1 MPVSREAMFV
11 ARFVA
16 AACWRSCGQIFVT
29 AASCS
34 TKICNKSARVSSGL
48 NNINAF
54 NCTQHEIISTVPASV
69 ITSRFRHVSVTL
81 PCPLCRNCSYTSHN
95 LTYNLILMFIVLE
108 YCCDLVISVRQTCNC
123 ADHAQLSSKAKN
135 AVNAVRPCEK
145 TYLNRSRHASLDP
158 IGGRFDDVF
167 M

>member
-1 MPVSREAMFV
+1 MSVSLEAMFV

-69 ITSRFRHVSVTL
+69 ITSRFRQVSVTL
-81 PCPLCRNCSYTSHN
+81 PCPLCRNCSYTSQFDIQFN
-95 LTYNLILMFIVLE
+95 LKRSRLE
-108 YCCDLVISVRQTCNC
+108 
-123 ADHAQLSSKAKN
+123 LSLPAELRVSSLTVATL
-135 AVNAVRPCEK
+135 ARHLK
-145 TYLNRSRHASLDP
+145 TYLFSCLN
-158 IGGRFDDVF
+158 
-167 M
+167 